1 MKGGIFVTKRMKYD
15 RAEKKPKHET
25 RINSGLF
32 ETHLELFDNCL
43 FCAEGILGV
52 LDYSDSFLAFRLKK
66 VNLLIYGSFLK
77 IISYENDTITVN
89 GKIEQLEFIVPE
101 EKYD

>member
-1 MKGGIFVTKRMKYD
+1 MIKRIKYD
-15 RAEKKPKHET
+15 RAEKKPTHET
-25 RINSGLF
+25 ITGSGLF
-32 ETHLELFDNCL
+32 DTHLELFDNRF
-43 FCAEGILGV
+43 FCAEGIVSV